1 VGAVQTVPTL
11 NLATAAEVLPKPGV
25 YVTRTSDLDSG
36 GVWTSITNIGYRPT
50 FGQSGPLSIETFL
63 LDPLEGETPRRIR
76 VEFLWRVRDERAFES
91 PQALKARILKDAGA
105 ARRYARRFQA
115 WTGRPPTGA

>member
-1 VGAVQTVPTL
+1 MEYFSDKEKG
-11 NLATAAEVLPKPGV
+11 PKPRA
-25 YVTRTSDLDSG
+25 TETISPSAWG
-36 GVWTSITNIGYRPT
+36 GIVAIV
-50 FGQSGPLSIETFL
+50 FET
-63 LDPLEGETPRRIR
+63 G
-76 VEFLWRVRDERAFES
+76 RDERAFES